1 MQQPLIKQVIIRC
14 VISKHFMSRIKK
26 QDIVFTLKKEPLV
39 TCSLEIMHRHKPG
52 KILAVYELVFHN
64 TPGQPFKRQDM
75 IESEKYFGEL
85 LAELPRKNWNR
96 RGIRDLVRDFMSEI
110 PQSVT
115 SMEIKHVNSEI
126 PDRVSSL
133 YVWHARN
140 GNLLFACICPKNVKI
155 EHYGE
160 TYEVSLPEKEKLS
173 LALCGRRLGKYDLMK
188 QCENRFAGEKAF
200 FDFKKYL
207 DEKDVVYQ
215 KVDF

>member
-1 MQQPLIKQVIIRC
+1 MAVKAI
-14 VISKHFMSRIKK
+14 HFMDRIKK
-26 QDIVFTLKKEPLV
+26 QEIGFTLTKEPLV
-39 TCSLEIMHRHKPG
+39 ICKLEIMHRYKPG

-64 TPGQPFKRQDM
+64 TPGQPFKRQDL
-75 IESEKYFGEL
+75 IEAEKYFGEL

-110 PQSVT
+110 PQSAT
-115 SMEIKHVNSEI
+115 SMEIKHVNREI

-140 GNLLFACICPKNVKI
+140 GNLLFVFSGPQKEQN

-160 TYEVSLPEKEKLS
+160 TYEISLPEKEKLS
-173 LALCGRRLGKYDLMK
+173 LALCGRRLRKYDLLK
-188 QCENRFAGEKAF
+188 KCENRFAGEKAF